1 MIPLLSSSQTI
12 YREEI
17 KGREIIATEDSSGE
31 VYLHMH
37 IETAKILLVD
47 ILDYEFIVDSIIPNY
62 KLRDSLNSNLITL
75 QVSKIEELQ
84 SQSDNHKQQNEQLWV
99 VIDNLKKISGFKDL
113 TIDNAESKINLERI
127 KKTLGFVG
135 AGIGGVAVGAVAAY
149 IYVKFID

>member
-1 MIPLLSSSQTI
+1 MIPLLSSSQNI

-17 KGREIIATEDSSGE
+17 KGREIIATEDSTGE

-37 IETAKILLVD
+37 IETAKLLLVD

-62 KLRDSLNSNLITL
+62 KLRDSLNSDLITL

-84 SQSDNHKQQNEQLWV
+84 TQSDNHKQQNEQLWA
-99 VIDNLKKISGFKDL
+99 VINNLKKISGFKDL

-149 IYVKFID
+149 IYVKFAD